1 MDIFTLTISIV
12 VILVSVIY
20 GFSKWKHGYWRR
32 KGVTQLEPE
41 FFFGNARGLFGGN
54 SSIGEI
60 ALNFYR
66 NLRKKKVK
74 FGGVYMSYTPNFVP
88 VDPDIIKDIMQK
100 NFDHF
105 TAHFPPLMFPTI
117 FGKSLFHLEG
127 DAWRKTRKQLSP
139 TFTSGKM
146 KMMFET
152 LLEKTS
158 VLENLIDEYANLS
171 AAVNMKDVLVR
182 FTSDVVG
189 SVGFGIDCNAMKDP
203 DSQFLKQGRYILDP
217 PEKKSSYLDLL
228 IRAFGIRKLRKDIK
242 PAENFFKNM
251 VQQTIDYREK
261 NNVYRK
267 DFMHLMIQL
276 KNRGIVSDDEQIFN
290 KSDNLSKINTND
302 IYNLDDIT
310 AQCLIFFIAGFDTS
324 ATTMSFA
331 ILELAQHPEMQQKI
345 RDEANEVLERYN
357 GKMTYEA
364 MMELTYTEQVI
375 DETLR
380 KYPPLG
386 NIPRVCTKDYTIP
399 GTDIVVEKG
408 TFTSIPAWGLHLDPE
423 YFPEPEKFDPERFSL
438 ENKKNIRDF
447 TYIPFGEGPRMC
459 LGLRFGMMQTKAG
472 LVSLLRNHNFSLN
485 KKTTVPIK
493 TQRDTVITT
502 VDGGIWV
509 DITKVE
515 Q

>member
-1 MDIFTLTISIV
+1 MDIITLTISIV
-12 VILVSVIY
+12 VTLVSLIY
-20 GFSKWKHGYWRR
+20 ALSKWKHGYWKR

-41 FFFGNARGLFGGN
+41 FFFGNSRGVLSGN
-54 SSIGEI
+54 MSIAEA
-60 ALNFYR
+60 ALGYYR
-66 NLRKKKVK
+66 KLRKQQVK
-74 FGGVYMSYTPNFVP
+74 YGGVYMSYTPNFVP
-88 VDPDIIKDIMQK
+88 VDPEIIKDIMQK

-105 TAHFPPLMFPTI
+105 NAHFPPTMVTSI
-117 FGKSLFHLEG
+117 FGKSLFHIGG
-127 DAWRKTRKQLSP
+127 DPWRKTRKQLSP

-152 LLEKTS
+152 LLEKTF
-158 VLENLIDEYANLS
+158 VLERLIDEYSNLD
-171 AAVNMKDVLVR
+171 APVNMKDVLVR

-189 SVGFGIDCNAMKDP
+189 SCGFGIDCNAMKDP
-203 DSQFLKQGRYILDP
+203 ESQFLKQGSFILSA
-217 PEKKSSYLDLL
+217 PEKKSSFLYMLK
-228 IRAFGIRKLRKDIK
+228 RAFGGRAIRKDLK

-261 NNVYRK
+261 NNIYRK

-276 KNRGIVSDDEQIFN
+276 KNRGLVSDDEQIFN
-290 KSDNLSKINTND
+290 KGDKLSKVNAKD
-302 IYNLDDIT
+302 VYNLDDIT

-331 ILELAQHPEMQQKI
+331 ILELAQYPEMQQKI
-345 RDEANEVLERYN
+345 RDEVNEVLERHN

-380 KYPPLG
+380 KYPPLA

-423 YFPEPEKFDPERFSL
+423 YFPEPEKFDPERFSP
-438 ENKKNIRDF
+438 ENKKKIKDF

-472 LVSLLRNHNFSLN
+472 LVSLLRNYNFSLN
-485 KKTTVPIK
+485 KKTPLPIK

-502 VDGGIWV
+502 VAGGIWV
-509 DITKVE
+509 DITRVE
-515 Q
+515 